1 MTTPQPS
8 QPATSSGTESAAPLN
23 AEQAALLRAVEA
35 RARAAKVF
43 GAISVKAPSASGGGG
58 GGETLVCAAANSAA
72 PAEYRLFVDA
82 GRWWIA
88 LVTPDRW
95 LSESVE
101 SGMLEGRDKI
111 EELIEEELVELGLE
125 QKVEKV
131 EHFRSPPP
139 QKLYTFRYKV
149 PAPQSGGA
157 GQTAVD
163 VTTTYLL
170 ATEAAFRQL
179 GDMDAGPADAD

>member
-1 MTTPQPS
+1 MTNPPPPK
-8 QPATSSGTESAAPLN
+8 PAVASGVGASAPLTPD
-23 AEQAALLRAVEA
+23 QAALLKAVET

-43 GAISVKAPSASGGGG
+43 GTTAIKDDM
-58 GGETLVCAAANSAA
+58 LVCAAANSAA
-72 PAEYRLFVDA
+72 PAEYRLFIEA
-82 GRWWIA
+82 GRWWLA

-149 PAPQSGGA
+149 PAPLP
-157 GQTAVD
+157 GQTAAD
-163 VTTTYLL
+163 VTATYLL
-170 ATEAAFRQL
+170 ATEAAFRLL
-179 GDMDAGPADAD
+179 GDMDAGTSDAD